1 MYFNVKSYLPDVSI
15 VVCFSFLGFFVAFFN
30 NGSNGL
36 GYKFYVNK
44 EEVKY
49 NASSGFVGF
58 FPSSCSGNACPL
70 AAFLMLE
77 NIYSRKL

>member
-58 FPSSCSGNACPL
+58 FPSSCLSFSLSFSCLFNAGKHL
-70 AAFLMLE
+70 
-77 NIYSRKL
+77 